1 MADATLK
8 DVIDRL
14 KREGQLTR
22 NSSTGHSIRTVKE
35 VLKEQH
41 GQDRTLLQDMK
52 DAFASISRSESGVES
67 EETETTNP
75 SGQTKGDIEER
86 QRETDDFNSSLLE
99 AQLENNKLMTD
110 LIKVMKKS
118 NKGGN
123 NIGLFVLSIL
133 FIAFTNGYLL
143 VPKPIRDFVIAYE
156 NGIQDQYTETVFLFF
171 MFYSVVLIAYLFS
184 LYRLW
189 QLKKIG
195 RNLFLITNVIMVFIF
210 PFINQYGLYG
220 PIDEIMNF
228 ISVFIFSAIL
238 IIVFY
243 SSLAKKFKK

>member
-1 MADATLK
+1 MIKFKKFNEKSLHA
-8 DVIDRL
+8 IL
-14 KREGQLTR
+14 KRL
-22 NSSTGHSIRTVKE
+22 I
-35 VLKEQH
+35 L
-41 GQDRTLLQDMK
+41 
-52 DAFASISRSESGVES
+52 I
-67 EETETTNP
+67 
-75 SGQTKGDIEER
+75 DIG
-86 QRETDDFNSSLLE
+86 
-99 AQLENNKLMTD
+99 
-110 LIKVMKKS
+110 I
-118 NKGGN
+118 
-123 NIGLFVLSIL
+123 FVLSIL

-171 MFYSVVLIAYLFS
+171 IFYSVVLIAYLFS
-184 LYRLW
+184 LYKLW

-195 RNLFLITNVIMVFIF
+195 RNLFLIANLIMVFIF

-228 ISVFIFSAIL
+228 ISVFIFSAIM

>member
-1 MADATLK
+1 MIKFKNFSEKNLHT
-8 DVIDRL
+8 IL
-14 KREGQLTR
+14 KR
-22 NSSTGHSIRTVKE
+22 
-35 VLKEQH
+35 
-41 GQDRTLLQDMK
+41 
-52 DAFASISRSESGVES
+52 
-67 EETETTNP
+67 
-75 SGQTKGDIEER
+75 
-86 QRETDDFNSSLLE
+86 
-99 AQLENNKLMTD
+99 
-110 LIKVMKKS
+110 LILID
-118 NKGGN
+118 
-123 NIGLFVLSIL
+123 IGLFVLSIL

-171 MFYSVVLIAYLFS
+171 IFYSVVLIAYLFS
-184 LYRLW
+184 LYKLW

-210 PFINQYGLYG
+210 SFINQYGLYG